1 MEEARQVAGSG
12 EFGVDGGGPVLTIF
26 AHPDDTEFVC
36 GGTLALWAS
45 KGRRLVFAFCTDGSK
60 GTSDPTMDTARL
72 VRTRQEEQRA
82 AAKVLGC
89 DEVVFLT
96 YPDAL
101 LEPSIALRRDLTRL
115 IRQYRPETVV
125 CFDPTVYWMGDYYLQ
140 HPDHRASGE
149 AALAAVFPSARDRLT
164 FPELLAEGLEPH
176 SVEEIYLASPGNGH
190 ANRWVD
196 VSSALDRKVEAMLC
210 HKSQVGDAART
221 SAMLR
226 AFAKMSGEPK
236 GLPAAESFRVINLR
250 PRSLPGMEAGQPPAA
265 AS

>member
-1 MEEARQVAGSG
+1 
-12 EFGVDGGGPVLTIF
+12 VLTIF

-60 GTSDPTMDTARL
+60 GTSDLTMDAARL
-72 VRTRQEEQRA
+72 VRARQEEQRA

-101 LEPSIALRRDLTRL
+101 LEPSIPLRRDLTRL

-125 CFDPTVYWMGDYYLQ
+125 CFDPTVYWLGDYYLQ

-164 FPELLAEGLEPH
+164 FPELFAEGLQPH
-176 SVEEIYLASPGNGH
+176 NVEEVFLASPATGQ

-196 VSSALDRKVEAMLC
+196 VSSVLDRKAEAMLC
-210 HKSQVGDAART
+210 HKSQVGDAERT
-221 SAMLR
+221 GAMLR
-226 AFAKMSGEPK
+226 AFARMNGEQE
-236 GLPAAESFRVINLR
+236 GLDAAETYRVINLR
-250 PRSLPGMEAGQPPAA
+250 PRSLPGMEAGNPPTS

>member
-1 MEEARQVAGSG
+1 MAEPG
-12 EFGVDGGGPVLTIF
+12 EFGVSGGGPVLAIF

-60 GTSDPTMDTARL
+60 GTSDPTMNAPRL
-72 VRTRQEEQRA
+72 IQTRQEEQRA
-82 AAKVLGC
+82 AARVLGC
-89 DEVVFLT
+89 DEVAFLP
-96 YPDAL
+96 YPDAM
-101 LEPSIALRRDLTRL
+101 LEPSIPLRRDLTRL
-115 IRQYRPETVV
+115 IRQHRPETVV
-125 CFDPTVYWMGDYYLQ
+125 CFDPTVYWMGDFYLQ

-164 FPELLAEGLEPH
+164 FPELYAEGLEPH
-176 SVEEIYLASPGNGH
+176 NVEEVYLASPGLGQ

-196 VSSALDRKVEAMLC
+196 IGDTLDRKVEAMLR
-210 HKSQVGDAART
+210 HASQIGDAERT
-221 SAMLR
+221 QSILR
-226 AFAKMSGEPK
+226 AFAKMSGETK
-236 GLPAAESFRVINLR
+236 GLAAAESFRVIDLR